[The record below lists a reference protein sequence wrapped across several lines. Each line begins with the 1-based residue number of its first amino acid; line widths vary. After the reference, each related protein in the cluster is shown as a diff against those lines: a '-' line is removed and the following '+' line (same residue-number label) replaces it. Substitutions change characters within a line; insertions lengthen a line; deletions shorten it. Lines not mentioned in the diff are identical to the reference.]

1 MTPIETR
8 ISMNECKAKVGSFL
22 AKDKLVWS
30 SARTD
35 KMDSP
40 SPKDKQTTKIVVE
53 LVSSL

>member
-8 ISMNECKAKVGSFL
+8 ISMNECKAKVESFL

-30 SARTD
+30 SAHTD

-40 SPKDKQTTKIVVE
+40 SPKDKQT
-53 LVSSL
+53 